1 MRHIVKNIAL
11 ASTFEEWKDD
21 FDINATLIQT
31 LSSSKAIWD
40 WFGANFS
47 AEKSNLKEALLKEQ
61 GYICCYCGQ
70 EIENGTPTAIEH
82 FMPKSVYKHLMFNY
96 NNLMLSCK
104 CSSLTT
110 PSTILFQQTEGYEH
124 LDILEKIAAKAGC
137 SISKLR
143 EFNPVFVGKPKNA
156 PITEVN
162 TGDDLYLFI
171 KHCDDKKGG
180 TDIDLA
186 TENILNPLDAL
197 VADHFEYDHNGRIS
211 LVGVNPVIAEN
222 TLDRVL
228 NLNAANLCAKRS
240 QAFSAAHKFRSR
252 LLSDIAAGIMTDDD
266 FLFEQQH
273 QEDTDA
279 SGKRLAFCFIY
290 TFVLR

>member
-11 ASTFEEWKDD
+11 ASTFETWKDD
-21 FDINATLIQT
+21 FDINPTLIQT
-31 LSSSKAIWD
+31 SSSSKELWD
-40 WFGANFS
+40 WFGRTFPV
-47 AEKSNLKEALLKEQ
+47 EKNNLKEALLKEQ

-70 EIENGTPTAIEH
+70 ELENGIPTAIEH
-82 FMPKSVYKHLMFNY
+82 FRPKSVYKNLIFDY
-96 NNLMLSCK
+96 NNLMASCD
-104 CSSLTT
+104 CRSLTT

-124 LDILEKIAAKAGC
+124 LDTLEKIAAKAGC

-143 EFNPVFVGKPKNA
+143 EFNPVFVGKSKNA

-162 TGDDLYLFI
+162 TGDDLCLFI
-171 KHCDDKKGG
+171 KHCDDRKGG

-197 VADHFEYDHNGRIS
+197 VADHFEYDHNGRIT

-228 NLNAANLCAKRS
+228 NLNAANLCAKRI
-240 QAFSAAHKFRSR
+240 QVFGSAHMFRSK
-252 LLSDIAAGIMTDDD
+252 LLSAVATGIMTDDD

-279 SGKRLAFCFIY
+279 NGKRLEFCFIY